1 MLSSVF
7 VVTLNVCEQA
17 KGFSRKDPATIDV
30 EGGILKYFRWDLQLI
45 FIINTAWLYTTLGVP
60 LGREKGSSGVATGGL
75 CPGAGVRLWRC
86 TWWTKTQLGMHPHSA
101 LWWVTTWRVAN
112 PLHSAQSSHLAPSPV
127 GLRASSWHSSSQ
139 GRWPLLWQWAH

>member
-60 LGREKGSSGVATGGL
+60 LGREKGSSGL
-75 CPGAGVRLWRC
+75 
-86 TWWTKTQLGMHPHSA
+86 
-101 LWWVTTWRVAN
+101 
-112 PLHSAQSSHLAPSPV
+112 PLEGSAQVLGSGCEDALGEQRPSLGCIPIQLY
-127 GLRASSWHSSSQ
+127 G
-139 GRWPLLWQWAH
+139 G